1 MTIYA
6 ELIAGCWAV
15 YMVYWFV
22 AGIGAKRNAQGG
34 GAQGFVRA
42 LIATAVVIAM
52 RSKVA
57 NIEPG
62 SNATIASPA
71 VRMLGVVLCA
81 VGIAYAVW
89 ARRHIGQNWGM
100 PMSMKEQ
107 PQLVRSGPY
116 SRTRH
121 PIYTG
126 VLVALLGNSLA
137 LGPRWLVPTG
147 VALLYL
153 VYAAH
158 KEEDSM
164 LDALPKEYSDYQ
176 RKTKM
181 IIPFVL

>member
-1 MTIYA
+1 
-6 ELIAGCWAV
+6 
-15 YMVYWFV
+15 
-22 AGIGAKRNAQGG
+22 
-34 GAQGFVRA
+34 
-42 LIATAVVIAM
+42 
-52 RSKVA
+52 
-57 NIEPG
+57 
-62 SNATIASPA
+62 
-71 VRMLGVVLCA
+71 MLGVVLCA

-126 VLVALLGNSLA
+126 VLIALLGNSLA
-137 LGPRWLVPTG
+137 LGSRWLVPTG
-147 VALLYL
+147 VALLYF

-176 RKTKM
+176 RQTKM

>member
-1 MTIYA
+1 
-6 ELIAGCWAV
+6 
-15 YMVYWFV
+15 MVYWFV
-22 AGIGAKRNAQGG
+22 AGIGAKRSAKGG
-34 GAQGFVRA
+34 GAHVFVRA
-42 LIATAVVIAM
+42 LVTTAVVLFM

-57 NIEPG
+57 NVEPG

-71 VRMLGVVLCA
+71 VRMFGVFLCA

-89 ARRHIGQNWGM
+89 ARRHIGKNWGI
-100 PMSMKEQ
+100 PMSMKEE
-107 PQLVRSGPY
+107 PQVVRSGPY

-126 VLVALLGNSLA
+126 VLLALLGNSLA
-137 LGPRWLVPTG
+137 LGSRWLVAMG
-147 VALLYL
+147 VALLYF

-176 RKTKM
+176 RQTKM

>member
-1 MTIYA
+1 VTIYS
-6 ELIAGCWAV
+6 ELIAGSWVV
-15 YMVYWFV
+15 YMVYWSV
-22 AGIGAKRNAQGG
+22 ADISAKRSAKGG
-34 GAQGFVRA
+34 GAHVFVRA
-42 LIATAVVIAM
+42 LVTTAVVLFM

-57 NIEPG
+57 NVEPG

-81 VGIAYAVW
+81 GGIAYAVW

-126 VLVALLGNSLA
+126 VLIALLGNSLA
-137 LGPRWLVPTG
+137 LGSRWLVPTG
-147 VALLYL
+147 VALLYF

-176 RKTKM
+176 RQTKM

>member
-1 MTIYA
+1 VTIYS

-15 YMVYWFV
+15 FMVYWFV
-22 AGIGAKRNAQGG
+22 AGIGAKRSAKGG
-34 GAQGFVRA
+34 GAHVLVRA
-42 LIATAVVIAM
+42 LLATAVVLVM

-57 NIEPG
+57 NVEPG
-62 SNATIASPA
+62 SNAATASPA

-89 ARRHIGQNWGM
+89 ARRHIGKNWGM
-100 PMSMKEQ
+100 PMSVKEQ

-126 VLVALLGNSLA
+126 VLLALLGNSLG
-137 LGPRWLVPTG
+137 LGSRWLVATG
-147 VALLYL
+147 VALLYFA
-153 VYAAH
+153 YAAH

-176 RKTKM
+176 RQTKM